1 MTDPAGITQRGA
13 EQSAPRSRCGLS
25 APEVH
30 GVSRLRAHVVA
41 TDGDQPS
48 VLAFDG
54 EPPGA
59 WRQLERGQIGPKLG
73 AYNRFAAR
81 ASSAVERRA
90 EARRRLG
97 IPRPR
102 IGRIG
107 AQLCTQRSSAAT
119 STVACLT
126 SASSGSNARHV
137 GVVPLAVL
145 GRATIPAGEASG
157 LPVERIARAGKCGV
171 E

>member
-1 MTDPAGITQRGA
+1 MTDLAGITQRGA

-30 GVSRLRAHVVA
+30 GVTRLRAHVVP
-41 TDGDQPS
+41 TYGDQPS
-48 VLAFDG
+48 VLALDG

-59 WRQLERGQIGPKLG
+59 WRQLERGQIGPELG
-73 AYNRFAAR
+73 AHDRFAAR

-90 EARRRLG
+90 EARRRVG
-97 IPRPR
+97 VPRPG

-107 AQLCTQRSSAAT
+107 PQLCAQGSCAAT
-119 STVACLT
+119 SAVACLT
-126 SASSGSNARHV
+126 SARGGRHARHV
-137 GVVPLAVL
+137 RVVPLAVL
-145 GRATIPAGEASG
+145 GRATIPAGEAAG
-157 LPVERIARAGKCGV
+157 FAVERVARAAKCGV